1 MTLHVVYR
9 SSAAENH
16 KNRPDYYSKAI
27 ALASVIDAAQHCQG
41 DSVELIFLNDGPIP
55 ADRAPLMR
63 SAGEIVQIR
72 RGSNR
77 GSYLFAIKMASGRR
91 WPADDLVLL
100 AEDDYLYRADALEQ
114 LARCARVHT
123 GVDYFYPYA
132 KVAEPRS
139 WTPSQPQEWVPFPTT
154 TSTFALRAAALA
166 QDKHILL
173 AAPFTGGNWDH
184 ASLLAIQGT
193 QPFALRAVMRHPLR
207 QRHHSALNSVAR
219 SAFLTVS
226 KSAVNALAWS
236 HGLRVTRRALAASPP
251 LATHLETGHIAWGT
265 DWAERA
271 NQLRA

>member
-1 MTLHVVYR
+1 VTLHVVYR
-9 SSAAENH
+9 SSAAENQ
-16 KNRPDYYSKAI
+16 KNRPDYYSKAL
-27 ALASVIDAAQHCQG
+27 ALASVIDAAQHCHA

-77 GSYLFAIKMASGRR
+77 GSYLFALGMASGRR
-91 WPADDLVLL
+91 WPSDDLVLL
-100 AEDDYLYRADALEQ
+100 AEDDYLYRADALEH
-114 LARCARVHT
+114 LARSARVHT

-139 WTPSQPQEWVPFPTT
+139 WTPSQPQDWVPFPTT

-193 QPFALRAVMRHPLR
+193 QPFALRAGRRRRKHP
-207 QRHHSALNSVAR
+207 HSALRRR
-219 SAFLTVS
+219 S
-226 KSAVNALAWS
+226 
-236 HGLRVTRRALAASPP
+236 
-251 LATHLETGHIAWGT
+251 T
-265 DWAERA
+265 DERGSR
-271 NQLRA
+271 Q